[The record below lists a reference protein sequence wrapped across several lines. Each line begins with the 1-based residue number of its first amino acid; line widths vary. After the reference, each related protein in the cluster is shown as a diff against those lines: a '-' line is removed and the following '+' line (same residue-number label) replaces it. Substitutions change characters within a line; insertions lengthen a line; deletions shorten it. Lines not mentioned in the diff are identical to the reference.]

1 MNKTIKIALTGMMA
15 ALGAIT
21 GNVFYIP
28 IGAAKAFPIQHLLN
42 VLSGVLLGP
51 WYALAQA
58 FIVSFLRNL
67 MGTGTVF
74 AFPGSMI
81 GALLAGLLF
90 KMSGKIRFA
99 LLGEAIGTGVL
110 GALVCVP
117 ISIWFLGKQAALFGF
132 IPSFLLS
139 SVTGGLIGAF
149 FLRILMR
156 NPSFSRQFNLKKGK
170 GEFPS

>member
-1 MNKTIKIALTGMMA
+1 MNKTTKIALTGMTA
-15 ALGAIT
+15 AFGALT

-28 IGAAKAFPIQHLLN
+28 LGAAKAFPIQHLLN
-42 VLSGVLLGP
+42 VLTGVLLGP

-58 FIVSFLRNL
+58 FIVSFLRNM
-67 MGTGTVF
+67 MGTGTIF
-74 AFPGSMI
+74 AFPGSMF

-90 KMSGKIRFA
+90 KKSGKITYA
-99 LLGEAIGTGVL
+99 LLGEAAGTGIL
-110 GALVCVP
+110 GAIVCCP
-117 ISIWFLGKQAALFGF
+117 ISIWLLGKQAALFGF

-156 NPSFSRQFNLKKGK
+156 NPILIKRFNLQKGK
-170 GEFPS
+170 REFPS